1 MLTNL
6 FWYHDTFFNQVT
18 TYCFVFNKSFTMLLE
33 TSLNVGLIFYF
44 YFTRGFFD
52 IGLFYMVAWK
62 SVGRHDYKIHFFFV
76 QVVTKPAFLHNF
88 FVPSFS
94 PLCVAAAN
102 DTSSFQP
109 KWQKMTQTLV
119 REFISLGGSHVSVFE
134 TSFIESDAKFTLA
147 CSKKWS

>member
-6 FWYHDTFFNQVT
+6 FWFHDTFFNQVT
-18 TYCFVFNKSFTMLLE
+18 TYWFVFNKSFNMLLE
-33 TSLNVGLIFYF
+33 TSLNFGLIFYF
-44 YFTRGFFD
+44 YFMRGFLD
-52 IGLFYMVAWK
+52 IGLFYLVAWK